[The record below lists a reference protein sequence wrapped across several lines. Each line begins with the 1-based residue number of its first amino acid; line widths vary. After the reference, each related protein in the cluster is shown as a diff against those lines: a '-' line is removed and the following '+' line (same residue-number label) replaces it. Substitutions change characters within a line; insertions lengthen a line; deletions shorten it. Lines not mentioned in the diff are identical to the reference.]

1 MRACFR
7 STLSHRDQDGDA
19 YRAEQLPELVVFHQR
34 TSGCVLHLS
43 ILRRERDAVRDDQA
57 DDDHD
62 LLARLSVT
70 VAHLEAEVG
79 RLESKYVQLQRY
91 IHVERA
97 VLGLV
102 ALVMTALVGF
112 AMTKLLGG
120 H

>member
-1 MRACFR
+1 M
-7 STLSHRDQDGDA
+7 
-19 YRAEQLPELVVFHQR
+19 P
-34 TSGCVLHLS
+34 
-43 ILRRERDAVRDDQA
+43 IIRRERDAVRDDQA

-70 VAHLEAEVG
+70 VA